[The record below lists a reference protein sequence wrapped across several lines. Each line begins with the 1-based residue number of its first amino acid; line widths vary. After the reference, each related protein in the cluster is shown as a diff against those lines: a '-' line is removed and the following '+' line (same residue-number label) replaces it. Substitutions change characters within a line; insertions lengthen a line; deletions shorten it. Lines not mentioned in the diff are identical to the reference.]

1 MIQIFIAVTFFTFL
15 VIFAYI
21 KLKYPFWNNQP
32 MFHIYDYWR
41 YFYRFPFVV
50 YPSRPMKTKFCDFQR
65 IKTVPYLEAKDEEK
79 NEFTNLLQCYYIS
92 TERIFHTVVRKDI
105 DAYFSGSKEP
115 PFISLYKEP
124 GEPRFPPD
132 PPPLLP
138 SVTSNPH
145 LLIGGGS
152 GGNLGSP
159 GCIASRS
166 VQFFFRPTLSEQ
178 VYTQTPIYYIDSL
191 CVHRGIEKRK
201 TEISRKLLQTH
212 EYNQRVQ
219 NPNITVSVIKA
230 EIQLFDGMVP
240 LFQYDVYTYNLRNLF
255 FEPLPR
261 FFQLTQLYKENLEIL
276 TEFLYTQTHPD
287 FSKEKCDFDI
297 CLIPDVGTL
306 ISLIKRR
313 LLYVY
318 TVHRNGNIYGI
329 YFIKNAKLRYED
341 VDGNTLQLIG
351 SIMTYE
357 GNDGGALFYSGFL
370 HTLQHIIKKKP
381 SYKMLLIDDIGH
393 NQIITSYWRK
403 KNTPIFKNDAAY
415 YLFNMIFPCS
425 PILSSRCLVLHC

>member
-41 YFYRFPFVV
+41 YFYRLPFVV

-65 IKTVPYLEAKDEEK
+65 IKTIPYLEAKDEDK

-92 TERIFHTVVRKDI
+92 TERIFHTVVKKDI
-105 DAYFSGSKEP
+105 DAYFAGSKEP
-115 PFISLYKEP
+115 PFISFYKEIEIREGGA
-124 GEPRFPPD
+124 GETVGFPA
-132 PPPLLP
+132 
-138 SVTSNPH
+138 
-145 LLIGGGS
+145 
-152 GGNLGSP
+152 
-159 GCIASRS
+159 CIASRS
-166 VQFFFRPTLSEQ
+166 LQFFFRPTLSEP
-178 VYTQTPIYYIDSL
+178 VYTQIPIYYIDSL
-191 CVHRGIEKRK
+191 CVHRGIEKQK

-212 EYNQRVQ
+212 EYNQRIQ

-230 EIQLFDGMVP
+230 EVHLFDGMVP
-240 LFQYDVYTYNLRNLF
+240 LFQYDVYTYNLRNIF

-276 TEFLYTQTHPD
+276 TELLYTQTHLD

-318 TVHRNGNIYGI
+318 TIQRNGNIYGI

-370 HTLQHIIKKKP
+370 HTLQQIIKKKP
-381 SYKMLLIDDIGH
+381 SYKMLLIDDVGH

-425 PILSSRCLVLHC
+425 PILSSRCLMLHC